1 MQPIHEVRLWVGLT
15 PLQMAGLQT
24 DSGAEPSAP
33 GRFGMRLDAIGA
45 LQRAH
50 WFDEESY
57 DPKELAAMQ
66 VQIITHEFFAFP
78 FLYYW
83 YVFFVLNFVFL
94 ICLTHCRISHFRF
107 SHL

>member
-33 GRFGMRLDAIGA
+33 GRFGIRLDAIGA

-66 VQIITHEFFAFP
+66 VQIITHEFF
-78 FLYYW
+78 
-83 YVFFVLNFVFL
+83 
-94 ICLTHCRISHFRF
+94 RISVF
-107 SHL
+107 SVLLI

>member
-1 MQPIHEVRLWVGLT
+1 MEWQTPLLAIHEVRLWVGLT

-66 VQIITHEFFAFP
+66 VRIITHEFFRISVFSVLLVC
-78 FLYYW
+78 FL
-83 YVFFVLNFVFL
+83 FFLNFVFPKN
-94 ICLTHCRISHFRF
+94 
-107 SHL
+107 